1 MTHYPQGDK
10 ALDSTLASREP
21 LRHFSGMF
29 RLILWL
35 ALVGIV
41 RGESPAPD
49 PASPTTDTSDSDWA
63 QKAVWYQIFPERFQN
78 GDPRNDPTADYCR
91 IPDQVRARWGMIP
104 WTKEWYALTDWEKD
118 LAGDVYGTNAH
129 RRYGGD
135 FQGVIDKLD
144 YLKDLGITALYF
156 NPVFAAPSLHKYDA
170 LVFHHMDPF
179 FGPDPVADLKL
190 LDNPSTDPSTWTWSA
205 ADKKFLELVKK
216 AREKGMRVI
225 IDGVFNHTATDFFA
239 FADIREKQR
248 ESKYK
253 DWYTILSWADPGSKD
268 RKKFDWAGWDG
279 IKSLPEFAEVTDEK
293 GRKNLHPEVKAY
305 IFAITRRW
313 MDPNG
318 DGDPSDGIDGWR
330 LDVAEKVGDG
340 FWQEWNDLVKS
351 INPHA
356 YTTAEIWG
364 EASGYLERTK
374 FDAAMNYHAFA
385 IPVKGGLIDGTL
397 PVREFVRTLED
408 RRAAYSDDQFAR
420 MMNLFDSHDTDRFAS
435 MIVNRDR
442 TYYAGGE
449 TFAYDAS
456 IWAGSTDKPYYVRKP
471 DESDRKLQRLIVLF
485 QISYPGAPYLYYG
498 TEAGMWGADDPDNRK
513 PMVWEGM
520 KFESQT
526 ISPAGQPKRNDD
538 INFDGPLHSY
548 YREALALRKKHPAL
562 QGGALQLIG
571 AENSTKMFGFARTGT
586 ETVIAVFNRHTE
598 PQTFTFQF
606 GTTDGSEPP
615 PLEAFFISSGVTA
628 DAAAKQAKGNAS
640 ITLPGLTGAL
650 FRQK

>member
-1 MTHYPQGDK
+1 
-10 ALDSTLASREP
+10 
-21 LRHFSGMF
+21 
-29 RLILWL
+29 
-35 ALVGIV
+35 
-41 RGESPAPD
+41 
-49 PASPTTDTSDSDWA
+49 
-63 QKAVWYQIFPERFQN
+63 
-78 GDPRNDPTADYCR
+78 
-91 IPDQVRARWGMIP
+91 
-104 WTKEWYALTDWEKD
+104 
-118 LAGDVYGTNAH
+118 
-129 RRYGGD
+129 
-135 FQGVIDKLD
+135 
-144 YLKDLGITALYF
+144 
-156 NPVFAAPSLHKYDA
+156 
-170 LVFHHMDPF
+170 
-179 FGPDPVADLKL
+179 
-190 LDNPSTDPSTWTWSA
+190 
-205 ADKKFLELVKK
+205 
-216 AREKGMRVI
+216 MRVI

-239 FADIREKQR
+239 FADIRERQK

-340 FWQEWNDLVKS
+340 FWQEWNALVKS

-385 IPVKGGLIDGTL
+385 IPIKGGLIDGTL
-397 PVREFVRTLED
+397 PVREFVRTMED
-408 RRAAYSDDQFAR
+408 RRAKYPEEQFAR

-471 DESDRKLQRLIVLF
+471 DESDRKLQRMIVLF
-485 QISYPGAPYLYYG
+485 QVAYPGAPYLYYG
-498 TEAGMWGADDPDNRK
+498 TESGMWGADDPDNRK

-520 KFESQT
+520 KFEPQT

-538 INFDGPLHSY
+538 INFDGPLQSY
-548 YREALALRKKHPAL
+548 YREALALRKKHPAM
-562 QGGALQLIG
+562 QDGGLQLIG

-586 ETVIAVFNRHTE
+586 ETVIAVFNRHAE

-615 PLEAFFISSGVTA
+615 PLDAFFISSGVTA
-628 DAAAKQAKGNAS
+628 DATTKQAKGNAS